1 MPACPKCGLENPTGS
16 KFCAGCG
23 SPIPVSARCASCG
36 AESPPGSKFCKKCGA
51 PLQAGAVQPPRQTA
65 PSPPGGGVAGGFPP
79 RTGAASA
86 RPARP
91 SDNLSRL
98 KMLLWASI
106 GIYAVGLFFNFSELS
121 KINQIRQFYGPVAD
135 TSTIWFL
142 ILVDAG
148 LAGLTAYAVMELV
161 KGNVKIAKASTVAN
175 AILGAVA
182 TLLFFKGGIISI
194 ALNGGLCVCGV
205 WGRMLISK
213 EERPL
218 V

>member
-1 MPACPKCGLENPTGS
+1 MPACPKCGLENPAGS

-23 SPIPVSARCASCG
+23 TPIPVSARCASCG

-51 PLQAGAVQPPRQTA
+51 PLEAGAAQPPRQTA
-65 PSPPGGGVAGGFPP
+65 PPPPGAGSRGGIPP
-79 RTGAASA
+79 RTGAAAPRTAQMSEH
-86 RPARP
+86 
-91 SDNLSRL
+91 LSRL
-98 KMLLWASI
+98 KTLLWASI

-121 KINQIRQFYGPVAD
+121 KINQIRQLYGPVVD
-135 TSTIWFL
+135 TSKIWFL
-142 ILVDAG
+142 ILLDGA
-148 LAGLTAYAVMELV
+148 LAALTAYAAMELM
-161 KGNVKIAKASTVAN
+161 KGSIKAAKASTVAN

-205 WGRMLISK
+205 WGRLLISK